1 MKVILLSCL
10 IPENVDMIVSENDP
24 PKWILYRAI
33 VLFCR
38 FEIKN
43 KKTIMLGIAFQ
54 VATFWII
61 ANYSIVRL

>member
-1 MKVILLSCL
+1 
-10 IPENVDMIVSENDP
+10 MIVSENDP

-54 VATFWII
+54 VAKFWII